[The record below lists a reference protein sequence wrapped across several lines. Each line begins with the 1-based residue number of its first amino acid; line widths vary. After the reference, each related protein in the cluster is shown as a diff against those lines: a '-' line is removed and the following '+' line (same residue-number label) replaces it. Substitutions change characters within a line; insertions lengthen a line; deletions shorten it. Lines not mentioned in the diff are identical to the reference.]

1 MCIIDDQVCNDHNMG
16 GSSLCN
22 ARADLTGSLR
32 RVLMMVELMVE
43 WNRVADGMS
52 GFMDGS
58 LMQCGYYGGRLCS
71 VSEYISEI

>member
-52 GFMDGS
+52 WFMDSS
-58 LMQCGYYGGRLCS
+58 LMQGGYCDGRLQS
-71 VSEYISEI
+71 